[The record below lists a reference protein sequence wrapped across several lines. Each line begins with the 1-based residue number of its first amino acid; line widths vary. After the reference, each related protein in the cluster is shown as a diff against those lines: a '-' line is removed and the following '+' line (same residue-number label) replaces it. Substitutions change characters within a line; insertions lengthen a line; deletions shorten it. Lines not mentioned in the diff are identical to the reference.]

1 MIGKPRLLPVLILA
15 AALTIGVKLGD
26 LWRGADD
33 MMAGLSV
40 APAQAQESSAEA
52 AAGEGAENQAE
63 AAAPAATPERLEPDA
78 VSPVEA
84 LEAAEEAEAEGD
96 EEGSSRLAIGRAGGD
111 ESTLRLLLRQA
122 IDGLVEEQIDAV
134 LAKRRKG
141 QDSDDFYSEAEV
153 RVLQSLSRR
162 RDVLDQRESEIG
174 MRENLLGAAE
184 KRIDQKIAKLKKI
197 EDSIQA
203 SLKKYDKQ
211 EEAQMKSLVKIY
223 ESMKP
228 KDAARI
234 MQQLDMAVL
243 LEVSE
248 RMREQKMA
256 AILAKMNGEIAK
268 TVTMELANRRPLPTA
283 GG

>member
-1 MIGKPRLLPVLILA
+1 MTGKPRLLPVLILA
-15 AALTIGVKLGD
+15 AALTIGVKLGAI
-26 LWRGADD
+26 WRGADD

-40 APAQAQESSAEA
+40 APAQAQESSSEAPADEDAEDKA
-52 AAGEGAENQAE
+52 D
-63 AAAPAATPERLEPDA
+63 AAAPGATSERLEPNA
-78 VSPVEA
+78 ASPVAA
-84 LEAAEEAEAEGD
+84 LDEAEEEEDEG
-96 EEGSSRLAIGRAGGD
+96 GSKLAAGLAGGN

-122 IDGLVEEQIDAV
+122 IEGIVEEEIEAV

-141 QDSDDFYSEAEV
+141 QDTDDFYSEAEV

-162 RDVLDQRESEIG
+162 RDVLDRRESEID
-174 MRENLLGAAE
+174 MLETLLSAAE

-197 EDSIQA
+197 EDTIQT
-203 SLKKYDKQ
+203 SLKQYDEQ

-256 AILAKMNGEIAK
+256 AILARMDSQMAK
-268 TVTMELANRRPLPTA
+268 AITMELATRRALPTV